1 MLRVKVTSVFARRA
15 ARLLD
20 EAERASLIRF
30 VAENPLAGDVVGGT
44 GGVRKLRWAVAGQ
57 GKRGGA
63 RALHLYLRHRDTVWL
78 LDIYSK
84 REKADLSPAD
94 IEEVHD
100 LVTAIK
106 RAESGR

>member
-1 MLRVKVTSVFARRA
+1 MLRVKVTSVFSWRA
-15 ARLLD
+15 ARLLN
-20 EAERASLIRF
+20 EAEQTALIDF
-30 VAENPLAGDVVGGT
+30 VAKNPEAGDVVGGT
-44 GGVRKLRWAVAGQ
+44 GGVRKVRWAMAGQ

-94 IEEVHD
+94 IEEIHD
-100 LVTAIK
+100 LVTTIK
-106 RAESGR
+106 RAESG

>member
-1 MLRVKVTSVFARRA
+1 MLRVKVTSVFSRRA
-15 ARLLD
+15 ARLLN
-20 EAERASLIRF
+20 EAEQTALIDF
-30 VAENPLAGDVVGGT
+30 VAKNPEAGDVVGGT
-44 GGVRKLRWAVAGQ
+44 GGVRKVRWAMAGQ

-94 IEEVHD
+94 IEEIHD
-100 LVTAIK
+100 LVTTIK
-106 RAESGR
+106 RAESG